1 MEQNKTR
8 INKKSQKG
16 RRWPI
21 LVAPVL
27 IIGFAAILYSLLQG
41 KNIALLNPKGQIAQ
55 EQFNLMVY
63 VVIVLF
69 IIAIPTLT
77 ILYSIAYKYR
87 ESNTKVV
94 HYPPNKK
101 SHFPVLFMWLIPVTV
116 AIVISAA
123 MWPATHRLAPR
134 KSIASDVKPLTIQV
148 VSMNWK
154 WLFLYPEQQIA
165 SINFIQIPVNTPVR
179 FELTADESPMS
190 SFWIPNLGGQLYS
203 MTSHNNLLNLMAEI
217 PGDYPGSSAEIN
229 GAGFAGM
236 RFTTRASSNEDF
248 ERWVNLT
255 KMSPNILD
263 SKEYEN
269 LLMPSEEHPVTLYS
283 SFKENL
289 FSEILL
295 KYNGGSH
302 GHTQNDNEPHEEDNK
317 EDHDSSEGDSH

>member
-8 INKKSQKG
+8 IKHKKHKVRQ
-16 RRWPI
+16 WP
-21 LVAPVL
+21 LWVL
-27 IIGFAAILYSLLQG
+27 LIPIIYFALLMKFLLSG

-63 VVIVLF
+63 VVIVLLT
-69 IIAIPTLT
+69 IAIPTL
-77 ILYSIAYKYR
+77 IVLYSVAYKYR
-87 ESNTKVV
+87 ESNTKAV

-116 AIVISAA
+116 AIVIATA
-123 MWPATHRLAPR
+123 MWPATHRLAPQ

-165 SINFIQIPVNTPVR
+165 TVNFIQIPVNTPVR

-248 ERWVNLT
+248 ERWVNSAKL
-255 KMSPNILD
+255 SPNTLD
-263 SKEYEN
+263 SDEYKN
-269 LLMPSEEHPVTLYS
+269 LLVPSEEHPVTLYS

-302 GHTQNDNEPHEEDNK
+302 GHAQNDDEPHEEENK
-317 EDHDSSEGDSH
+317 EDHDSSEGHSH